1 MKPHRQWG
9 AHKREVVRHKCLR
22 LHLSVAPPL
31 CLSWIHN
38 TFSLSMLILCS
49 SLFPLHPP
57 IHLFHPSPTSPFSF
71 YIFIFVLSSFISPL
85 VLSLSTPH
93 LLAGWLG
100 VCGWVCVSVWVWE
113 REREQESVFDIPLAS
128 HTTLSHPLCLLGSH
142 LTHSHSTLQS
152 VFIEMPTSLQFSTS
166 RGQTHRKKYKGNN
179 VAV

>member
-1 MKPHRQWG
+1 MKPHRQRG

-93 LLAGWLG
+93 LLAGWLAGGVWVG
-100 VCGWVCVSVWVWE
+100 VCVCLSVRA
-113 REREQESVFDIPLAS
+113 RERAGECVWHSTGIPHNLISSPVSAGKSS
-128 HTTLSHPLCLLGSH
+128 HTLSLYTAECFHWNANQP
-142 LTHSHSTLQS
+142 
-152 VFIEMPTSLQFSTS
+152 
-166 RGQTHRKKYKGNN
+166 
-179 VAV
+179 AVLIKPRTNTQEEVQR